1 MITEVVPC
9 LFSGLQDY
17 LMLTFRILS
26 INADIKKVVQTTFFI
41 YLLNLILRTISKLT
55 VNAINFVQLES

>member
-26 INADIKKVVQTTFFI
+26 INADILN
-41 YLLNLILRTISKLT
+41 LLSLILRAISKLT